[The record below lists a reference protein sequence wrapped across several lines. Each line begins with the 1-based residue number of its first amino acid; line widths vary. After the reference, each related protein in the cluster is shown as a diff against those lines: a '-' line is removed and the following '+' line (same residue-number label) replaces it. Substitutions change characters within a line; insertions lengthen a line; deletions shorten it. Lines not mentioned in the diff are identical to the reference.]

1 MCECLL
7 SRLPNKRNLS
17 ALTSINGDRPDNLCA
32 MKDSIPLVCCFV
44 AAFTSITAQTTSFK
58 NYPISTTGYS
68 ALFPADPGP
77 PYVTLNNSELPEY
90 TLEVSSNG
98 KRYGLQLI
106 VLEKNFLN
114 SDKETL
120 ESLLVMYMQ
129 LLKLSYD
136 VTSGIG
142 YIREQKHPSN
152 ANATGILDFWEDE
165 RNAQWAV
172 KGWVDKTAL
181 VVMYVHTPNQNGME
195 VPYEFLDGFTFKKV
209 PKEKVPV
216 SFSGKKNL
224 K

>member
-1 MCECLL
+1 
-7 SRLPNKRNLS
+7 
-17 ALTSINGDRPDNLCA
+17 

-44 AAFTSITAQTTSFK
+44 AAFTSITAQTTPFK

-68 ALFPADPGP
+68 VLFPADPGSP
-77 PYVTLNNSELPEY
+77 EVTLNNSELEEY
-90 TLEVSSNG
+90 TMEVSSNG
-98 KRYGLQLI
+98 KRYGMQL
-106 VLEKNFLN
+106 VLLGSNFIN
-114 SDKETL
+114 SEKETL
-120 ESLLVMYMQ
+120 ESLLVSYMQ

-152 ANATGILDFWEDE
+152 ADANGILDFWEDE
-165 RNAQWAV
+165 RGAQWAV

-181 VVMYVHTPNQNGME
+181 AVMYVHTPNPDGME

-209 PKEKVPV
+209 PKDNVPI
-216 SFSGKKNL
+216 SLSEKKNL